1 MKPSYEELEARVA
14 ELEHELGHRHPSAA
28 GSRGDTAGIVP
39 QTNQIHSNDLT
50 FLSAATTDFFNTA
63 QDQNLFRVIGRRLQ
77 AITGDAIVAINSY
90 NHRTNLFQAEFVEG
104 IGRYADKVLRL
115 LNRDPVGMTVELNDP
130 RAIEALRTGKMEV
143 GPRDIYELCFGAIP
157 RSVCHAIEKLLNIGP
172 IYVLGFV
179 YRERLFGDVIIITR
193 RGRNEQKIAANK
205 LLIETFTLQAAI
217 ALQRKQF
224 EDALRESEA
233 KYKNIVQYAPAGIYE
248 FDIPAM
254 RFTSVNDVMCQYTG
268 YSQSEFLDLDPF
280 TILSENSK
288 KILTQ
293 NIERVFKNQLPEIA
307 IEVKITGK
315 NSQEIRVL
323 TNAKI
328 FYENDVPVRA
338 MVVAHDLTEIRRAE
352 QERRD
357 LEIQL
362 QNARKLESLGT
373 LAGGVAHDLNNIL
386 SGIVSYPDL
395 LLLDIE
401 DDSPLREPLLAIKK
415 SGERAAEIVQDLL
428 TLARRNVAVK
438 KTVSLN
444 QIIKD
449 FILSPEYH
457 QIIGDRSDLTLEMKL
472 SDDLLNIAGSGTHLS
487 KTVMNLVAN
496 AVDAM
501 PAGGNLT
508 VASRNCYFDQPYKG
522 FERIPQG
529 EYAAIDISDGG
540 IGMPMSDLEKIFDP
554 FYTKKVLG
562 RSGTGLG
569 MAVVWGTIKDHEGFI
584 DIITAEGSGTTFKLY
599 FPVSREEIDASP
611 TVYIDEYLAR
621 GESILIVDDA
631 REQRD
636 LASRMMQRL
645 GYDIT
650 TAASGKEALALI
662 REKSFDILIL
672 DMVMPPGMDGLE
684 TYRQIRE
691 LVPDQKAVIASGY
704 AATDRVQEAQRI
716 GAGAYVRKPFTLE
729 KIGLAVRGELN
740 K

>member
-1 MKPSYEELEARVA
+1 V
-14 ELEHELGHRHPSAA
+14 
-28 GSRGDTAGIVP
+28 V
-39 QTNQIHSNDLT
+39 
-50 FLSAATTDFFNTA
+50 
-63 QDQNLFRVIGRRLQ
+63 
-77 AITGDAIVAINSY
+77 INSY
-90 NHRTNLFQAEFVEG
+90 NHQTNRFQAEFVEG
-104 IGRYADKVLRL
+104 IGRYTDKVLRL
-115 LNRDPVGMTVELNDP
+115 LNRDPVGMTVELTDP
-130 RAIEALRTGKMEV
+130 RAIEVLRTGKMEV
-143 GPRDIYELCFGAIP
+143 GPKDIYELCFGAIP
-157 RSVCHAIEKLLNIGP
+157 RTVCRAIEKLLNIGP

-179 YRERLFGDVIIITR
+179 YRKRLFGDVIIITR
-193 RGRNEQKIAANK
+193 RGSNAQKIAANK

-233 KYKNIVQYAPAGIYE
+233 KYKNIVRHAPAGIYE

-280 TILSENSK
+280 TIISEDSK
-288 KILTQ
+288 KTFT
-293 NIERVFKNQLPEIA
+293 NAVERVFTDHPSEIA

-315 NSQEIRVL
+315 NRQEIWVL

-328 FYENDVPVRA
+328 FYEGGVPMRA

-352 QERRD
+352 EERRK

-428 TLARRNVAVK
+428 TLARRNVAAK
-438 KTVSLN
+438 KPISLN

-457 QIIGDRSDLTLEMKL
+457 NIIGDRSDITLETTL
-472 SDDLLNIAGSGTHLS
+472 SDGLLNIAGSGTHLT
-487 KTVMNLVAN
+487 KTIMNLVAN
-496 AVDAM
+496 AIDAM

-508 VASRNCYFDQPYKG
+508 VASRNCYLDQPHKG
-522 FERIPQG
+522 FERITQG
-529 EYAAIDISDGG
+529 EYAAIDISDNG
-540 IGMPMSDLEKIFDP
+540 IGMPPSDLEKIFDP

-569 MAVVWGTIKDHEGFI
+569 MAVVWGTVKDHEGFI
-584 DIITAEGSGTTFKLY
+584 DIITAEGSGTTFQLY
-599 FPVSREEIDASP
+599 FPISREEIDASP

-650 TAASGKEALALI
+650 TAASGEEALALI
-662 REKSFDILIL
+662 REKPFDILIL
-672 DMVMPPGMDGLE
+672 DMIMPPGMDGLE

-716 GAGAYVRKPFTLE
+716 GAGAYIRKPFTLE
-729 KIGLAVRGELN
+729 KIGLAVRNELN